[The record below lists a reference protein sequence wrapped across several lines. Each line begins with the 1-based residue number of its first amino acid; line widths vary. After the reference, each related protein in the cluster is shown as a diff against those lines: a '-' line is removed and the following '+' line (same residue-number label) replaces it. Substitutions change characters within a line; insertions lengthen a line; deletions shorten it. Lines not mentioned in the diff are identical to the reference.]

1 MAQAREKRKKKR
13 FTSNKALMGGAVLL
27 VGIII
32 GSFLGGYNVYRYVTD
47 LLPGAGNSAASRG
60 IVNNSRTIPN
70 KADTTPPSAPKQP
83 TKTTTSQPVGGQAV
97 TTGSLKITVAP
108 GQSNPFISTG
118 ISNLMP
124 GESATRSFTVTN
136 VGTDPV
142 SSISFSVSS
151 SGSPV
156 LQSDVQLQ
164 LLSCSASCKVI
175 EPYTTV
181 NQITAP
187 VTIWSGTLPVGQ
199 SLKFQEQ
206 TAMLQSAGSN
216 AEGQSMNLSYGITA
230 VGA

>member
-1 MAQAREKRKKKR
+1 MADARDKRKKKR
-13 FTSNKALMGGAVLL
+13 FTSNQLIFGGLVLL
-27 VGIII
+27 IGIII

-47 LLPGAGNSAASRG
+47 LIPGAGNSAASRG
-60 IVNNSRTIPN
+60 VVNNSRAITN
-70 KADTTPPSAPKQP
+70 KAVVNSPHRQHK
-83 TKTTTSQPVGGQAV
+83 KTSTSTSQPVGGQTV

-142 SSISFSVSS
+142 SSISFSVAS

-156 LQSDVQLQ
+156 LQSDVELQ
-164 LLSCSASCKVI
+164 LLSCSTSCKVI
-175 EPYTTV
+175 EPYTAV
-181 NQITAP
+181 NQIAAP
-187 VTIWSGTLPVGQ
+187 VTIWSGTLAVGQ

-206 TAMLQSAGSN
+206 TTMIQAAGSN
-216 AEGQSMNLSYGITA
+216 AEGQTMNLSYGITA